1 MPIHDWTRVGDGI
14 FHAFHNAWIAEIQK
28 TLNNGLLPPE
38 MYALGEQVTTGG
50 NPDVIALEEPIN
62 LNGDGSLEQGSLVDA
77 EGGIALLTEPP
88 KVLLTA
94 RAEQETY
101 TARQREIVIHHRSD
115 HRILALI
122 EIVSAGNKASDYALQ
137 SLVDKSLAALRQG
150 IHLLILDLHP
160 PGPRD
165 PRGIHG
171 AIWEPFTGQTY
182 DPPAGLPLTLVA
194 YSAGRATKNAFI
206 QPVAVGQSLP
216 EMPLYLT
223 PDGYINV
230 PLEATYQGAY
240 EGVPRF
246 YRKVLEAKA

>member
-1 MPIHDWTRVGDGI
+1 MPIHDWTRVDAGI
-14 FHAFHNAWIAEIQK
+14 FHDFHLAWIAELRRV
-28 TLNNGLLPPE
+28 LNAGLLPTDV
-38 MYALGEQVTTGG
+38 YALAEQVTSGG
-50 NPDVIALEEPIN
+50 NPDVIALEEPIT
-62 LNGDGSLEQGSLVDA
+62 LNGDGSLEKGSLEEA

-94 RAEQETY
+94 QAVQEKY
-101 TARQREIVIHHRSD
+101 TARQRVIVIHHRSD

-122 EIVSAGNKASDYALQ
+122 EIVSAGNKASDFAIQ
-137 SLVDKSLAALRQG
+137 SFIDKSLAALRQG
-150 IHLLILDLHP
+150 VHLLILDLHP

-165 PRGIHG
+165 PHG
-171 AIWEPFTGQTY
+171 AIWEPSTGQTY
-182 DPPAGLPLTLVA
+182 TPPEGLPLTLVA
-194 YSAGRATKNAFI
+194 YSAGWATKNAFI

-246 YRKVLEAKA
+246 YRKVLEAKS